1 MLPIDDIE
9 PAPDNPSWSAQ
20 LEEFR
25 KLAETCLDTS
35 EPETTAA
42 AAIIVIHSDGTV
54 SDDFIVHGDRAPLIA
69 ALRAMLASLE
79 S

>member
-9 PAPDNPSWSAQ
+9 PTPDDPSWSAQ

-25 KLAETCLDTS
+25 KHAGIHLDTA
-35 EPETTAA
+35 EPDKTAA
-42 AAIIVIHSDGTV
+42 AAFIVIHPGGLV
-54 SDDFIVHGDRAPLIA
+54 ADDFIVHGDRAPLIA

>member
-9 PAPDNPSWSAQ
+9 PTPDSPSWSAQ
-20 LEEFR
+20 LEEFS
-25 KLAETCLDTS
+25 KLAGTYLDTS

-42 AAIIVIHSDGTV
+42 AAIIVIHSDGAV

-69 ALRAMLASLE
+69 ALRAVLASLE